1 MKQLLVYG
9 DSLSWGIDPGTRN
22 RHPHGTRWPTVLEQ
36 ALVAAGQP
44 VRVLEDCLNGRR
56 TVFEDPF
63 NEGRRG
69 LDYLGQ
75 TIEKHSPLAGVLI
88 MLGTNDFQSMHPHN
102 AWHASR
108 GMALLIQCIRSA
120 PIEPGMPVPPILL
133 IAPPPITEP
142 AGAIAPKFA
151 GGQHKCT
158 GLREAYAA
166 LAEEAGTA
174 FFDAGS
180 VVTASPID
188 GVHLEGHSHV
198 ALGRAL
204 APAVMSLL
212 AQSPAPL
219 R

>member
-22 RHPHGTRWPTVLEQ
+22 RHPFGTRWPTVLE
-36 ALVAAGQP
+36 LGLREAGHD

-69 LDYLGQ
+69 LTLLGQ
-75 TIEKHSPLAGVLI
+75 TMEKHAPLAGVLL

-108 GMALLIQCIRSA
+108 GVALLIQAMRSA

-133 IAPPPITEP
+133 IAPPPITQP
-142 AGAIAPKFA
+142 AGAIAPKFL
-151 GGQHKCT
+151 GGEQKCV
-158 GLREAYAA
+158 GLAASYAA
-166 LAEEAGTA
+166 LATETGVA
-174 FFDAGS
+174 FFDAGR
-180 VVTASPID
+180 VVTASPVD
-188 GVHLEGHSHV
+188 GVHLDAPSHV

-204 APAVMSLL
+204 IPAAAALL
-212 AQSPAPL
+212 A
-219 R
+219 